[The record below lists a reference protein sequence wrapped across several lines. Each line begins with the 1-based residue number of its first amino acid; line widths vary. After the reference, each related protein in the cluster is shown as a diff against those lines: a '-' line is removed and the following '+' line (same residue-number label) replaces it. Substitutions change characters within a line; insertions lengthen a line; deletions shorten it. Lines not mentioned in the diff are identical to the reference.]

1 MLPSH
6 GLWMD
11 AVFLELLDK
20 RDKWDDL
27 SSWDVWTFVPGHTD
41 NDVCNEILDKNARIG
56 NCRRP
61 DARPRQMGSSSGD
74 GVNGGWVKGAGGGGG
89 IPFPSLL
96 GGLEGC
102 LRSDSEKSQTL
113 ANTYTHS
120 PL

>member
-1 MLPSH
+1 MMLPSH

-96 GGLEGC
+96 GGLEGV
-102 LRSDSEKSQTL
+102 SQI
-113 ANTYTHS
+113 
-120 PL
+120 